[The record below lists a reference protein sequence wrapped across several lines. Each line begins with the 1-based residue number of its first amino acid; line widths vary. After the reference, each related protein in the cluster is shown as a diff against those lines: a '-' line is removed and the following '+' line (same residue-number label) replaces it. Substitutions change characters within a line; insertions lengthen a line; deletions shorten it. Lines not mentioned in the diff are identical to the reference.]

1 MVFPRYALSDGTRLY
16 VADGGNDRVLV
27 YNHIPTSNG
36 AAADVVMGQ
45 LGGQINQASDS
56 TDSLRTPLSMAWDG
70 TNLYVADS
78 FNVRVMVYTPA
89 LPRVPYSGVRNAAS
103 LNVYAVG
110 NVTIAGTITA
120 NDTVTVTINGTDY
133 KYTVVK
139 ADTIDTIVTAL
150 ANM

>member
-36 AAADVVMGQ
+36 AAPDVVIAQ
-45 LGGQINQASDS
+45 RGGEINQASDS
-56 TDSLRTPLSMAWDG
+56 TDSLRTPLSLAWDG
-70 TNLYVADS
+70 TNLYVAAS

-89 LPRVPYSGVRNAAS
+89 TPNVPYSGVRNAAS

-110 NVTIAGTITA
+110 NVTIGGTITA
-120 NDTVTVTINGTDY
+120 
-133 KYTVVK
+133 
-139 ADTIDTIVTAL
+139 AD
-150 ANM
+150 